1 MTEYEITYP
10 DWWRFKV
17 RELWHYRELFWFL
30 AWRDVKVKYKQTLI
44 GAGWALL
51 QPLALMMLF
60 TLFWKRVIH
69 IDTGTPYPVFVYS
82 GLILWGFFASGVS
95 NAGNSMVNQA
105 NTIKKVYFPRIIVP
119 TAAIL
124 VSLVDFFIALFFC
137 LALLVFYDIRVNIP
151 TFLLLSPLCLA
162 VVLFSTLGCG
172 LILAALNIRYR
183 DVRHVIPFLLQ
194 FLFFATPVIFPLSVV
209 KSGTLAFLLSLN
221 PVAAAVHLGRAAI
234 SIEAVNWQ
242 FSTMG
247 LASSFLILLVGLVAF
262 NRNEID
268 CADIL

>member
-1 MTEYEITYP
+1 M
-10 DWWRFKV
+10 
-17 RELWHYRELFWFL
+17 
-30 AWRDVKVKYKQTLI
+30 
-44 GAGWALL
+44 
-51 QPLALMMLF
+51 
-60 TLFWKRVIH
+60 
-69 IDTGTPYPVFVYS
+69 
-82 GLILWGFFASGVS
+82 
-95 NAGNSMVNQA
+95 
-105 NTIKKVYFPRIIVP
+105 
-119 TAAIL
+119 
-124 VSLVDFFIALFFC
+124 SLVDFFIALFFC

-268 CADIL
+268 RSQGKNTAQKTKDRHMLHRRIAGIHSRYCCLHNLNSRPILYNTCLPELDTWVMQHPANSKSSVHSNPLWACSSAMHNRKTNANTERCCRANVCTRKTPCFAILQ